1 MLLKQFKQLFA
12 RGYAA
17 FTRRVDLFFTRHM
30 NPARIFLLLTFGL
43 LAGLVGIGIYNDKP
57 NNDRFDH
64 LSAAEHLNRALV
76 ACGADAK
83 NCLNPADAYR
93 ELWAIPKS
101 AQEYNVASALLLSI
115 QQQQISTQPSADK
128 LPTSEQ
134 NSANKLPA
142 SEQPYDQMQR
152 NVQGIAHD
160 AFTCANS
167 TENTPIMSF
176 DNGNNW
182 WKDDGRCAE
191 QLQKARDSEAENYS
205 YWSTTLRVD
214 TDIDSFWLPGEE
226 RTCQTYPDNKGK
238 VATVACT
245 STGTHRDHNIPVKF
259 WGGVERNT
267 ISDWKCRREGDE
279 FVCRAID

>member
-1 MLLKQFKQLFA
+1 
-12 RGYAA
+12 
-17 FTRRVDLFFTRHM
+17 M
-30 NPARIFLLLTFGL
+30 NPARIFLLLTLGL
-43 LAGLVGIGIYNDKP
+43 LAGLVGIGIYNDNHRSG
-57 NNDRFDH
+57 NNERAFDRMTP
-64 LSAAEHLNRALV
+64 SEHLRRARE
-76 ACGADAK
+76 ACGFTSDK
-83 NCLNPADAYR
+83 SDSKCVNPSDAYT
-93 ELWAIPKS
+93 EIWAIPQS
-101 AQEYNVASALLLSI
+101 APEYNAASTLLLSI
-115 QQQQISTQPSADK
+115 QQQQISNQPSADK

-176 DNGNNW
+176 DSGNSW

-191 QLQKARDSEAENYS
+191 QLQKARDSEAQIYS

-238 VATVACT
+238 VATVACNL
-245 STGTHRDHNIPVKF
+245 TGSHRDHNIPVKF
-259 WGGVERNT
+259 WGGVDRNT